1 MSVGV
6 VVRQFSSPR
15 EAAVALLAAVT
26 VLSRHDP
33 WDEEDDE
40 GAENDGLTPE
50 TRFCWRGR

>member
-1 MSVGV
+1 MGV